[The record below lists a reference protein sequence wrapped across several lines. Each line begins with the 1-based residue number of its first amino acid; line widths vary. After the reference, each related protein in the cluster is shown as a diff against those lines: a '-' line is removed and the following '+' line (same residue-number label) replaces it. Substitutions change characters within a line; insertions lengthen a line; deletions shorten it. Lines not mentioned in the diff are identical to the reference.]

1 MKSAPNRKGQNNP
14 VITLSTDFGWDD
26 PYVGVMKGV
35 ILGINPRAVLVD
47 LTHGLSHRRLLEA
60 GFKLA
65 AAADYFPQGTVHLA
79 VVDPGVGSARR
90 PIAVQTKTHYWVG
103 PDNGIFTPILQAHPA
118 SKVLQLTNSRY
129 FLKPVSATF
138 HGRDIFAPTAAQL
151 SRGLSLAVLGKAI
164 SDPVL
169 LDLPELLFQKH
180 ELQGQVLYAD
190 RFGNLITNLSREVIG
205 HFFQG
210 TEIVIRTGRRVIRGV
225 RENYVQE
232 KPGGLLALFGST
244 GFLEIA
250 CNLGSAAEMLGYS
263 QGKVLAVKLGGRK
276 DPR

>member
-1 MKSAPNRKGQNNP
+1 MTI
-14 VITLSTDFGWDD
+14 ITLSTDFGGDD
-26 PYVGVMKGV
+26 PYVGIMKGV

-47 LTHGLSHRRLLEA
+47 ITHGLSHRRLAEA
-60 GFKLA
+60 AFKLA
-65 AAADYFPQGTVHLA
+65 AAADFFPKGTIHL
-79 VVDPGVGSARR
+79 VVLDPGVGSTRR
-90 PIAVQTKTHYWVG
+90 PVAVKTKIHTWVG
-103 PDNGIFTPILQAHPA
+103 PDNGLFTQILQAHPGA
-118 SKVLQLTNSRY
+118 QVFHLTNSRY

-138 HGRDIFAPTAAQL
+138 HGRDIFAPAAAHL
-151 SRGLSLAVLGKAI
+151 TRGLSLSALGKAI

-169 LDLPELLFQKH
+169 LDLPEPFFQKQK
-180 ELQGQVLYAD
+180 LRGQVLYAD
-190 RFGNLITNLSREVIG
+190 HFGNLITNLSREVIG
-205 HFFQG
+205 HYFQG
-210 TEIVIRTGRRVIRGV
+210 KEIVIRTGRRVMRGV

-263 QGKVLAVKLGGRK
+263 PGKFLAVHLVGRA